1 MMEKGQMAPKDYI
14 LEFIETLKIEIEELK
29 NSKDNNIL
37 LTQGVLQTRKSSSYI
52 YRFHTEQPFA
62 HHDNTVYKLV
72 ADSSQFDCEYISS
85 NNNQITLKTFHALPV
100 DQEITLFLDRTTL
113 PKKLLQCFQES
124 LHSANQQ
131 YAMAA
136 RLFQG
141 HFLTHTTSA
150 PNLTGYS
157 QVNAYQKAAV
167 IRSFQGD
174 TIIWGPPGTGKT
186 HTIAI
191 AIHEQLK
198 QGHRVLLLS
207 HANTAVDGAMEEL
220 ADLLHNE
227 PVYTEGHL
235 VRMGASQLE
244 KYPLLSLD
252 EIIRVKEN
260 AIQNQIAALEADLKI
275 TKNKDSDYRKIDV
288 LREAYQQKQHALS
301 KKADLFRQQENQ
313 LRDYTLKHEQGE
325 STLRFWRTE
334 LSRLER
340 KKLQTRRT
348 KEKIAWAQQ
357 QIHSFEHF
365 LAENQSSMKDLRSNH
380 SALALELSDL
390 EKMAQ
395 ADASAFRSAL
405 AATGLTEAALERE
418 LQRLSSKISKLEQ
431 QRNELKRQIS
441 TLRRQVVVEASVVGA
456 TLSMAYMSSDL
467 QAKHYDALFIDEISM
482 APLLPVF
489 FAMSLAKSSCTLIG
503 DFLQLPP
510 IGTQSK
516 NYLVK
521 KWENK
526 SFFELIGLNSVYQA
540 KNCEFVKPLSIQYRM
555 NPAIASIPNQLLY
568 GGILQSGDN
577 TKARVL
583 SDRWVQTQP
592 LVLIDTSESDPWM
605 NRGPKGKSRCNL
617 PHASLA
623 AAIAQDYLS
632 HQGQGEKEIT
642 IGIVVPYLS
651 QKELIRKIL
660 DAALGEDTPERRR
673 IEVNTVHSFQG
684 GEKDVII
691 CDSVESEG
699 MDTNWFF
706 FDEGSRENQSAPLM
720 LNVAVTRAKSKFI
733 LLANVSFIHQK
744 FHGHIFKNLLELLR
758 QQGAVLSASQLGI
771 GFQTAEEECE
781 IQKLQEIMSIEDLK
795 QYDTN
800 SFWGNI
806 IPDLKHVHNRVIIFC
821 PFVRKQRIDQLL
833 PLFKKITESGNQV
846 IIYTRPVSEHQDS
859 YQTTARSLIDS
870 LRKEGA
876 VVRIRKNMHEKVILI
891 DDTIVWQG
899 SLNLLSHRNTKEQMQ
914 RIVSKSVQKEVEE
927 LLDLN
932 QYKKITAAN
941 DPTMQCDL
949 CKGLLV
955 KRSGPNGEFY
965 GCSSFPDCGF
975 KKAL

>member
-1 MMEKGQMAPKDYI
+1 
-14 LEFIETLKIEIEELK
+14 
-29 NSKDNNIL
+29 
-37 LTQGVLQTRKSSSYI
+37 
-52 YRFHTEQPFA
+52 
-62 HHDNTVYKLV
+62 
-72 ADSSQFDCEYISS
+72 
-85 NNNQITLKTFHALPV
+85 
-100 DQEITLFLDRTTL
+100 
-113 PKKLLQCFQES
+113 
-124 LHSANQQ
+124 
-131 YAMAA
+131 
-136 RLFQG
+136 
-141 HFLTHTTSA
+141 
-150 PNLTGYS
+150 
-157 QVNAYQKAAV
+157 
-167 IRSFQGD
+167 
-174 TIIWGPPGTGKT
+174 
-186 HTIAI
+186 
-191 AIHEQLK
+191 
-198 QGHRVLLLS
+198 
-207 HANTAVDGAMEEL
+207 
-220 ADLLHNE
+220 
-227 PVYTEGHL
+227 
-235 VRMGASQLE
+235 
-244 KYPLLSLD
+244 
-252 EIIRVKEN
+252 
-260 AIQNQIAALEADLKI
+260 
-275 TKNKDSDYRKIDV
+275 
-288 LREAYQQKQHALS
+288 
-301 KKADLFRQQENQ
+301 
-313 LRDYTLKHEQGE
+313 
-325 STLRFWRTE
+325 
-334 LSRLER
+334 
-340 KKLQTRRT
+340 
-348 KEKIAWAQQ
+348 
-357 QIHSFEHF
+357 
-365 LAENQSSMKDLRSNH
+365 
-380 SALALELSDL
+380 
-390 EKMAQ
+390 
-395 ADASAFRSAL
+395 
-405 AATGLTEAALERE
+405 
-418 LQRLSSKISKLEQ
+418 
-431 QRNELKRQIS
+431 
-441 TLRRQVVVEASVVGA
+441 
-456 TLSMAYMSSDL
+456 
-467 QAKHYDALFIDEISM
+467 
-482 APLLPVF
+482 
-489 FAMSLAKSSCTLIG
+489 
-503 DFLQLPP
+503 
-510 IGTQSK
+510 
-516 NYLVK
+516 
-521 KWENK
+521 
-526 SFFELIGLNSVYQA
+526 
-540 KNCEFVKPLSIQYRM
+540 M

-623 AAIAQDYLS
+623 ATIAQDYLS

-932 QYKKITAAN
+932 QYKKIKAAN